1 MPVATLEL
9 SFFSFLVTALQPQF
23 EVAFGFKY
31 LVTYPNLEWYN
42 YCIAAKK
49 ALQGS
54 GDKAQALERLFQGLQ
69 EDTTGGGS
77 EQQPGSSSSNTQNV
91 ASSLPDSPASTDLSP
106 RDEEM
111 EEDIARNITG
121 DPLAEY
127 DIEVDKEGNAISEYL
142 GLLKSTTSQQATV

>member
-1 MPVATLEL
+1 LSHTLTL
-9 SFFSFLVTALQPQF
+9 S
-23 EVAFGFKY
+23 GII
-31 LVTYPNLEWYN
+31 

-77 EQQPGSSSSNTQNV
+77 QQQPAGSSSNTENV

-142 GLLKSTTSQQATV
+142 GLLKSTSQQPTV